1 LMVVCQALS
10 LTVKSLVMI
19 FTREHLSP
27 SISVCPLSTSSF
39 LHVPHPKA
47 LRYGTRSQGISV
59 LPAHPA
65 FISYRNET
73 YLPLPSPSQQ
83 KLVLIYRP
91 RRDGRLSWPYVAG
104 QLHSEISVWHR
115 ELNPDTVAHLSTN
128 RARCRLISLIE
139 ANMLTTTPDH
149 QIECSL
155 RWWWPSRWER
165 QYACASATQEKQRVI
180 VKQQPVRKDFYKLHQ

>member
-1 LMVVCQALS
+1 MVRTIAESLMVVCQALS

-155 RWWWPSRWER
+155 RW
-165 QYACASATQEKQRVI
+165 
-180 VKQQPVRKDFYKLHQ
+180 